1 MSEFTPLT
9 KEILKGYI
17 NEHEHYVLQRRN
29 LIKGIIREKYNE
41 IIKLAIKGETKYVFP
56 LTDYLKCLNNRGNF
70 ERGNLLANTSEYG
83 MKFINELISAI
94 YLVLPDSN
102 IQYNEKK
109 IYDLQDRETIIPC
122 IIIDWS

>member
-9 KEILKGYI
+9 RELLNGYV
-17 NEHEHYVLQRRN
+17 NEHQFNVYRRRD

-56 LTDYLKCLNNRGNF
+56 LTDYLKCLNNRVNF
-70 ERGNLLANTSEYG
+70 NNLLANTSEYG

>member
-9 KEILKGYI
+9 KQILKGYI
-17 NEHEHYVLQRRN
+17 NDEHNVFQRRQ
-29 LIKGIIREKYNE
+29 LIKVIIREKYNE
-41 IIKLAIKGETKYVFP
+41 IIKLATKGDTKYVFP

-83 MKFINELISAI
+83 MKFINELISSI

>member
-17 NEHEHYVLQRRN
+17 NEHEHYVLQRQQ
-29 LIKGIIREKYNE
+29 LIKRIIREKYNE
-41 IIKLAIKGETKYVFP
+41 IIKLATKGDTKYVFP
-56 LTDYLKCLNNRGNF
+56 LTDYLKSLNNRVNF
-70 ERGNLLANTSEYG
+70 NNLLANTSEYG
-83 MKFINELISAI
+83 MKFINELISSI

>member
-17 NEHEHYVLQRRN
+17 NEHEHYVLQRQQ
-29 LIKGIIREKYNE
+29 LIKRIIREKYNE
-41 IIKLAIKGETKYVFP
+41 IIKLATKGDTKYVFP
-56 LTDYLKCLNNRGNF
+56 LTDYLKCLNNRVNF
-70 ERGNLLANTSEYG
+70 NNLLANTSEYG
-83 MKFINELISAI
+83 MKFINELISSI